1 MLVLNNRN
9 TKTYKTG
16 YTIDNDSKAELAFR
30 YRGVDREEID
40 HNQLMAG
47 IEGVSVNKIIATT
60 SGHKF
65 EIYDIVKLYGIKYKI
80 ERMQVEYNENEN
92 GMFASGVLQKET
104 YLYLKK

>member
-16 YTIDNDSKAELAFR
+16 YIIDNDSKAELAFR

-80 ERMQVEYNENEN
+80 ERMQVEYNKNKN
-92 GMFASGVLQKET
+92 RMPAMVLLHKQT
-104 YLYLKK
+104 SLYLKK

>member
-16 YTIDNDSKAELAFR
+16 YIIDNDSKAELAFR

-47 IEGVSVNKIIATT
+47 IEGVSVNKIIATN